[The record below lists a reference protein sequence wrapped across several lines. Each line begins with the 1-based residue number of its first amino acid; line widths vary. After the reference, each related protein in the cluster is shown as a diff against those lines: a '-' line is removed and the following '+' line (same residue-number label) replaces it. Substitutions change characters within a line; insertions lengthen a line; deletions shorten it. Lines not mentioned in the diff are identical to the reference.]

1 MKPTSWAHL
10 DRTVFTTPIKSGI
23 YRLYN
28 RRSDKSY
35 VGQASN
41 LRRRLG
47 NHLTQLMQGLHSQPV
62 LRFAFAKH
70 GPECWTFE
78 VLEFCDRTRLTERE
92 CHHVEVHGAL
102 AGGYNCAPIQSGVE
116 VTDGFRKIA
125 SDAANKFHA
134 RTSDKER
141 SAIARKAAA
150 TRRERKA
157 AARRS
162 EAARKAW
169 ATRNSSSN
177 EV

>member
-1 MKPTSWAHL
+1 MPTTWAHL
-10 DRTVFTTPIKSGI
+10 DQAVFTTPITSGI

-28 RRSDKSY
+28 RRSDKCY

-47 NHLTQLMQGLHSQPV
+47 NHLTQLKQCRHAQPI
-62 LRFAFAKH
+62 LRLAFAKH

-78 VLEFCDRTRLTERE
+78 VLEICDRTRLTERE
-92 CHHVEVHGAL
+92 RHHVGVHGAL
-102 AGGYNCAPIQSGVE
+102 ACGYNCAPIQSGVE

-134 RTSDKER
+134 RTSDEER

-169 ATRNSSSN
+169 TTRNSSSN